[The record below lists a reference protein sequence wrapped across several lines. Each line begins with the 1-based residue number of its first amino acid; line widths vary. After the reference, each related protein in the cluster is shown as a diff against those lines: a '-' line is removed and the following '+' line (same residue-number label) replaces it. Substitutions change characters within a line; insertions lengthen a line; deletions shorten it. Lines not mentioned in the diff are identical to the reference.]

1 MIKENVLNYENS
13 YKNYVDSLEIFLK
26 EYFDSLEN
34 IEPELLNSI
43 KYSLFPGGKRVRPV
57 IMLAMYD
64 LCGGKQK
71 EIYKFAAAIEMIH
84 TYSLIHDDL
93 PCMDADTVRRGK
105 PCNHIVYGED
115 TALLAGDALLTLA
128 FDIVSNINLDSLP
141 VMDANRIL
149 KCINILSSFAG
160 CRGMISGQSLDLRW
174 NDDLKSKDKLL
185 KIYELKTG
193 KIIAASAKIGAILG
207 GASEDKVSLAEEFG
221 KSIGISFQIVD
232 DIIDNE
238 SNNLALLEDAEE
250 CVHDLTVS
258 AKEKLA
264 SINENHW
271 FLTHLVDSLAQRK
284 K

>member
-1 MIKENVLNYENS
+1 MDYKNV
-13 YKNYVDSLEIFLK
+13 YKNYVDSFESFLK
-26 EYFDSLEN
+26 KYFDSLEN
-34 IEPELLNSI
+34 VESALLNAM
-43 KYSLFPGGKRVRPV
+43 KYSLFSGGKRVRPV
-57 IMLAMYD
+57 IMLAMYN

-71 EIYKFAAAIEMIH
+71 EIYNFAAAIEMIH

-93 PCMDADTVRRGK
+93 PCIDGDTVRRGK

-128 FDIVSNINLDSLP
+128 FDIVSNVDLDSLP
-141 VMDANRIL
+141 AIDANRIL

-160 CRGMISGQSLDLRW
+160 CKGMISGQSLDLKY
-174 NDDLKSKDKLL
+174 NGNLKTKDELL

-193 KIIAASAKIGAILG
+193 KLIAASAKIGAILG
-207 GASEDKVSLAEEFG
+207 GASERKISFAEEFG
-221 KSIGISFQIVD
+221 KNIGISFQIVD

-238 SNNLALLEDAEE
+238 LDKLSLLENAKEL
-250 CVHDLTVS
+250 VRDLTVS
-258 AKEKLA
+258 AKEKLT